1 VDGPVQSRL
10 LDMGSVAAVRS
21 ESIYHAVAAAMRSND
36 DPVVVMLRPDSGYVG
51 VGREEG
57 AADGI
62 DLGFCRTRGL
72 PVIRRHVDGGTVLHD
87 GEQLLFQLVVPAVRA
102 GEFGLPSDPGERI
115 DHLAQAL
122 VTAYH
127 ELGIPVSYTRD
138 RGLHVA
144 GKRIGDMGSGEIGDA
159 FCFAGSMVYSFDAE
173 LASRVVRGASP
184 EAEVTCM
191 REHLDEPQQL
201 DAIGEALARAI
212 ESCYRTE
219 LVPSMPTPDEL
230 DAIYV
235 WDRRLVS

>member
-21 ESIYHAVAAAMRSND
+21 ESIYHAVAAAMRPND

-62 DLGFCRTRGL
+62 DLEFCRRRGI
-72 PVIRRHVDGGTVLHD
+72 PVIRRHVDGGAVL
-87 GEQLLFQLVVPAVRA
+87 PAYR
-102 GEFGLPSDPGERI
+102 
-115 DHLAQAL
+115 
-122 VTAYH
+122 

-138 RGLHVA
+138 RGVRVA

-173 LASRVVRGASP
+173 LASRVVRVASP
-184 EAEVTCM
+184 EVEVTCM
-191 REHLDEPQQL
+191 REHLDEPRQL

-212 ESCYRTE
+212 EACYRTE